1 MTTPMSVSYR
11 FTLAF
16 ESYLRPCSAQRRLQ
30 FLFAQRGADE
40 EFLPGA
46 GAQGDGFP
54 AVLRGDG
61 DVHADFS
68 AGIADGAD
76 DAGDDRADG
85 GIGMQ
90 QVLED
95 FAHAIDDA
103 VLHLEAV
110 DRKSVGQGKS

>member
-16 ESYLRPCSAQRRLQ
+16 ESYLLPCSAQRRLQ

-76 DAGDDRADG
+76 DAGVRSEEHTSEL
-85 GIGMQ
+85 Q
-90 QVLED
+90 SLR
-95 FAHAIDDA
+95 
-103 VLHLEAV
+103 HLV
-110 DRKSVGQGKS
+110 CRLL